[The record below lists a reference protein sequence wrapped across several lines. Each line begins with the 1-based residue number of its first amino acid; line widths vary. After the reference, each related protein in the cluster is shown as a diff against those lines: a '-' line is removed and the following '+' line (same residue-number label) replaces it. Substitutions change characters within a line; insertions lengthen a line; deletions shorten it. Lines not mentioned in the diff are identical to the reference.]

1 MKQLISFFNK
11 DFVKNVLT
19 LLSAS
24 AISQIIIFSSIL
36 FLTRLFSTEIFGMY
50 MLFSSSILILK
61 PIISLQYELA
71 ILLPKE
77 DKYAINILSLS
88 GIITFVMSF
97 FLLIVILIFKN
108 KILYFFEI
116 EKLSYFIYFIPLSTF
131 LAGIINS
138 LNFWNNRKNN
148 FKSIAIGGLVKSTS
162 MSSSQIATG
171 LSTFKNIGLIPGVIL
186 SQFFQLLYLFKET
199 SQSIIKLKSEISI
212 HRMFILFK
220 KYKDIP
226 IYNTLINFLNTL
238 SNEIPTLMITKYF
251 GLSSVGIYGLA
262 IKVGRAPSGIIQESV
277 GQVFF
282 NKANETY
289 NKNENLQEV
298 VKKTAL
304 NLLKISAFIFL
315 PLFIVSYFLH
325 VIFGQE
331 WIQSENF
338 LRILIPWL
346 FVMFISSPLTN
357 LIIIL
362 NKQKINLFYDFF
374 LLICR
379 FLAFYAGFHFFDSLL
394 ASLILFS
401 GIGVIFNIF
410 IIIYLYKVS
419 KYNNQGVAYK

>member
-1 MKQLISFFNK
+1 M
-11 DFVKNVLT
+11 LT

-24 AISQIIIFSSIL
+24 ATSQIIIFSSIL
-36 FLTRLFSTEIFGMY
+36 LLTRLFTAEIFGVY
-50 MLFSSSILILK
+50 MLFSSCILILK

-77 DKYAINILSLS
+77 DKYAINVVSLS

-97 FLLIVILIFKN
+97 FLLMIVLLFN
-108 KILYFFEI
+108 EKISCFFDI
-116 EKLSYFIYFIPLSTF
+116 EKLSYFMYLIPLSTF
-131 LAGIINS
+131 LVGIINS
-138 LNFWNNRKNN
+138 LNYWNNRKKN
-148 FKSIAIGGLVKSTS
+148 FKSIAIGGLVKSAS
-162 MSSSQIATG
+162 MSGCQVATG
-171 LSTFKNIGLIPGVIL
+171 LSSFKNIGLIPGVIL

-199 SQSIIKLKSEISI
+199 YQSIIKLKSEISI
-212 HRMFILFK
+212 QRMFILFK
-220 KYKDIP
+220 KYRDIP

-238 SNEIPTLMITKYF
+238 SNEIPTLLITKYF

-262 IKVGRAPSGIIQESV
+262 NKVGRAPSGIIQESV

-282 NKANETY
+282 NKASETY

-304 NLLKISAFIFL
+304 NLLKISCFIFL
-315 PLFIVSYFLH
+315 PLFIVSYFLS
-325 VIFGQE
+325 VIFGHE
-331 WIQSENF
+331 WIQSEKI

-362 NKQKINLFYDFF
+362 NKQKVNLLYDFF
-374 LLICR
+374 LLISR
-379 FLAFYAGFHFFDSLL
+379 FLALYLGYYFFDSFET
-394 ASLILFS
+394 SLILFS
-401 GIGVIFNIF
+401 GVGVIFNIF

-419 KYNNQGVAYK
+419 KYINQGVVYK